1 MPNFKKKPLVISAEQ
16 WWPGKMIDGVVSDY
30 SKCNHGTE
38 REREL
43 PHVHTL
49 EGPLLV
55 SPGDWIITGVKGEK
69 YPCKDDV
76 FRATYDEVPPSWLP
90 RLLWV
95 RRDGPRRAVS
105 GGDLGYGAT
114 GPEVVNVEG
123 MHQSQRDRDDLR
135 QTRKNK
141 PTARARRR
149 RQRR

>member
-76 FRATYDEVPPSWLP
+76 FRATYDEVPPSC
-90 RLLWV
+90 
-95 RRDGPRRAVS
+95 
-105 GGDLGYGAT
+105 LGYSGCDGMDHDERCPVAT
-114 GPEVVNVEG
+114 SVTGRLD
-123 MHQSQRDRDDLR
+123 QRL
-135 QTRKNK
+135 
-141 PTARARRR
+141 
-149 RQRR
+149 